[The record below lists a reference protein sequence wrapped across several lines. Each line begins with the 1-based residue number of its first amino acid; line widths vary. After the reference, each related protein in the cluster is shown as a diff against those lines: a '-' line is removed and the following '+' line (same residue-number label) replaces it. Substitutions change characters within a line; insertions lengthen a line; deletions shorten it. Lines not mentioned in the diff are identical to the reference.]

1 MSEAERTSGSLPMV
15 AIKGTE
21 HPTELP
27 PTLEQRLGYSFR
39 RKDVLALALVHRSAL
54 PRPGHNN
61 EKLEFL
67 GDAVLDLAI
76 SDLLMARFPTADE
89 GELSKRRAAL
99 VNAKVLAAKAAAMEL
114 GAELRLG
121 KGEEKSGG
129 RKKPSILAAAYE
141 AVIGA
146 IFIDGGFAAARE
158 AVGRHFETEVW
169 GGTAGSTADHKSR
182 LQEITQ
188 RLYRETPK
196 YALVETRGPDHD
208 RAFAVEILVAGRIC
222 GRGEGKSKKE
232 AEQQAA
238 LAALA
243 ELEDRAN
250 VSR

>member
-1 MSEAERTSGSLPMV
+1 MSEAQIPL
-15 AIKGTE
+15 AD
-21 HPTELP
+21 
-27 PTLEQRLGYSFR
+27 RLGYSFR
-39 RKDVLALALVHRSAL
+39 NPALLALALIHRSAL
-54 PRPGHNN
+54 ARAGDNN

-76 SDLLMARFPTADE
+76 SDLLMERFAKADE

-99 VNAKVLAAKAAAMEL
+99 VNARVLATKAAALEL
-114 GAELRLG
+114 GSELRLG

-141 AVIGA
+141 AIIGA
-146 IFIDGGFAAARE
+146 VYLDGGFAAARDLI
-158 AVGRHFETEVW
+158 GRHFHAELCMDTRD
-169 GGTAGSTADHKSR
+169 SPIDHKSR

-188 RLYRETPK
+188 RLFRETPA
-196 YALVETRGPDHD
+196 YGLVNASGPDHD
-208 RAFAVEILVAGRIC
+208 RAFVVELRVAGQLY

-238 LAALA
+238 LQALA
-243 ELEDRAN
+243 EIETRAK

>member
-1 MSEAERTSGSLPMV
+1 MSEAPNM
-15 AIKGTE
+15 
-21 HPTELP
+21 
-27 PTLEQRLGYSFR
+27 LEERLGYSFGR
-39 RKDVLALALVHRSAL
+39 PELLALALVHRSAAARSGL
-54 PRPGHNN
+54 NN

-67 GDAVLDLAI
+67 GDAVLDLAM
-76 SDLLMARFPTADE
+76 SDLLMERFTAADE

-99 VNAKVLAAKAAAMEL
+99 VNAKILAAKAATMEI

-146 IFIDGGFAAARE
+146 IFLDGGFGAARDVV
-158 AVGRHFETEVW
+158 ARHFETDIW
-169 GGTAGSTADHKSR
+169 GVSAGSPADHKSR

-188 RLYRETPK
+188 RLYRQTPR
-196 YALVETRGPDHD
+196 YEIVETSGPDHD
-208 RAFAVEILVAGRIC
+208 RAFAVEISVGGRIC

-243 ELEDRAN
+243 ELEERAK

>member
-1 MSEAERTSGSLPMV
+1 MSEAQIPL
-15 AIKGTE
+15 AD
-21 HPTELP
+21 
-27 PTLEQRLGYSFR
+27 RLGYSFR
-39 RKDVLALALVHRSAL
+39 NPALLALALVHRSAL
-54 PRPGHNN
+54 ARAGDNN

-76 SDLLMARFPTADE
+76 SDLLMERFAKADE

-99 VNAKVLAAKAAAMEL
+99 VNARVLAAKAAAIEL
-114 GAELRLG
+114 GSELRLG

-141 AVIGA
+141 AIIGA
-146 IFIDGGFAAARE
+146 VYLDGGFAAARDLI
-158 AVGRHFETEVW
+158 GRHFHAELCMDTRD
-169 GGTAGSTADHKSR
+169 SPIDHKSR

-188 RLYRETPK
+188 RLFRETPA
-196 YALVETRGPDHD
+196 YGLVEASGPDHD
-208 RAFAVEILVAGRIC
+208 RAFVVELRVAGQLY

-238 LAALA
+238 LQALA
-243 ELEDRAN
+243 EIETRAK

>member
-1 MSEAERTSGSLPMV
+1 MSEA
-15 AIKGTE
+15 
-21 HPTELP
+21 PT
-27 PTLEQRLGYSFR
+27 TLEERLGYSFGR
-39 RKDVLALALVHRSAL
+39 PELLALALVHRSAAARSGL
-54 PRPGHNN
+54 NN

-67 GDAVLDLAI
+67 GDAVLDLAM
-76 SDLLMARFPTADE
+76 SDLLMERFTAADE

-99 VNAKVLAAKAAAMEL
+99 VNAKILAVKAATMEI

-146 IFIDGGFAAARE
+146 IFLDGGFAAARDV
-158 AVGRHFETEVW
+158 VGRHFETEVW
-169 GGTAGSTADHKSR
+169 GGSPGSPADHKSR

-188 RLYRETPK
+188 RLYRQTPR
-196 YALVETRGPDHD
+196 YELVETTGPDHD
-208 RAFAVEILVAGRIC
+208 RAFAVEISVAGRVC

-243 ELEDRAN
+243 ELEELAKA
-250 VSR
+250 SR

>member
-1 MSEAERTSGSLPMV
+1 MSEAQIPL
-15 AIKGTE
+15 AD
-21 HPTELP
+21 
-27 PTLEQRLGYSFR
+27 RLAYSFR
-39 RKDVLALALVHRSAL
+39 NPALLALALVHRSAL
-54 PRPGHNN
+54 ARAGDNN

-76 SDLLMARFPTADE
+76 SDLLMERFPKADE

-99 VNAKVLAAKAAAMEL
+99 VNARVLAAKAAAIEL
-114 GAELRLG
+114 GSELRLG

-141 AVIGA
+141 AIIGA
-146 IFIDGGFAAARE
+146 VYLDGGFAAARDLI
-158 AVGRHFETEVW
+158 GRHFHAELCMDTRD
-169 GGTAGSTADHKSR
+169 SPIDHKSR

-188 RLYRETPK
+188 RLFRETPA
-196 YALVETRGPDHD
+196 YGLVAASGPDHD
-208 RAFAVEILVAGRIC
+208 RAFVVELRVAGQLY

-238 LAALA
+238 LQALA
-243 ELEDRAN
+243 EIETRAK

>member
-1 MSEAERTSGSLPMV
+1 MSEAQIPL
-15 AIKGTE
+15 AD
-21 HPTELP
+21 
-27 PTLEQRLGYSFR
+27 RLGYSFR
-39 RKDVLALALVHRSAL
+39 NPALLALALVHRSAL
-54 PRPGHNN
+54 ARAGDNN

-76 SDLLMARFPTADE
+76 SDLLMERFAKADE

-99 VNAKVLAAKAAAMEL
+99 VNARVLAAKAAAIEL
-114 GAELRLG
+114 GSELRLG

-141 AVIGA
+141 AIIGA
-146 IFIDGGFAAARE
+146 VYLDGGFAAARE
-158 AVGRHFETEVW
+158 LIGRHFHAELCMDTRD
-169 GGTAGSTADHKSR
+169 SPIDHKSR

-188 RLYRETPK
+188 RLFRETPA
-196 YALVETRGPDHD
+196 YGLVDASGPDHD
-208 RAFAVEILVAGRIC
+208 RAFVVELRVAGQLY

-238 LAALA
+238 LRALA
-243 ELEDRAN
+243 EIETRAN

>member
-1 MSEAERTSGSLPMV
+1 MSEAQIPL
-15 AIKGTE
+15 AD
-21 HPTELP
+21 
-27 PTLEQRLGYSFR
+27 RLGYAFR
-39 RKDVLALALVHRSAL
+39 NPALLALALVHRSAL
-54 PRPGHNN
+54 ARPGDNN

-76 SDLLMARFPTADE
+76 SDLLMERFAKADE

-99 VNAKVLAAKAAAMEL
+99 VNARVLAAKAAAIEL
-114 GAELRLG
+114 GSELRLG

-141 AVIGA
+141 AIIGA
-146 IFIDGGFAAARE
+146 VYLDGGFAAARDLI
-158 AVGRHFETEVW
+158 GRHFHAELCMDTRD
-169 GGTAGSTADHKSR
+169 SPIDHKSR

-188 RLYRETPK
+188 RLFRETPA
-196 YALVETRGPDHD
+196 YGLVEASGPDHD
-208 RAFAVEILVAGRIC
+208 RAFVVELRVAGQLY

-238 LAALA
+238 LQALA
-243 ELEDRAN
+243 EIETRAK

>member
-1 MSEAERTSGSLPMV
+1 MSEAQIPL
-15 AIKGTE
+15 AD
-21 HPTELP
+21 
-27 PTLEQRLGYSFR
+27 RLGYSFR
-39 RKDVLALALVHRSAL
+39 NPALLALALVHRSAL
-54 PRPGHNN
+54 ARAGDNN

-76 SDLLMARFPTADE
+76 SDLLMERFAKADE

-99 VNAKVLAAKAAAMEL
+99 VNARVLAAKAAAIEL
-114 GAELRLG
+114 GSELRLG

-141 AVIGA
+141 AIVGA
-146 IFIDGGFAAARE
+146 VYLDGGFAAARE
-158 AVGRHFETEVW
+158 LIGRHFHAELCMDTRD
-169 GGTAGSTADHKSR
+169 SPIDHKSR

-188 RLYRETPK
+188 RLFRETPA
-196 YALVETRGPDHD
+196 YGLVKASGPDHD
-208 RAFAVEILVAGRIC
+208 RAFVVELRVAGQLY

-238 LAALA
+238 LRALA
-243 ELEDRAN
+243 EIETRAN

>member
-1 MSEAERTSGSLPMV
+1 VSFVDE
-15 AIKGTE
+15 
-21 HPTELP
+21 
-27 PTLEQRLGYSFR
+27 TLEDRIGHAFGKPEL
-39 RKDVLALALVHRSAL
+39 LALALVHRSAL
-54 PRPGHNN
+54 ARAGQNN

-76 SDLLMARFPTADE
+76 SDLLMKRFPSADE

-99 VNAKVLAAKAAAMEL
+99 VNARVLAAKAAAMNL

-129 RKKPSILAAAYE
+129 RKKASILASAFE

-146 IFIDGGFAAARE
+146 VYLDGGFGAARE
-158 AVGRHFETEVW
+158 VVNHHFREDLVRA
-169 GGTAGSTADHKSR
+169 AGESPIDHKSR

-188 RLYRETPK
+188 QLFRETPN
-196 YALVETRGPDHD
+196 YALVQASGPDHD
-208 RAFAVEILVAGRIC
+208 RAFVVEISIAGRLC

-238 LAALA
+238 LEALT
-243 ELEDRAN
+243 EIEKRAKG
-250 VSR
+250 SRQ

>member
-1 MSEAERTSGSLPMV
+1 MDE
-15 AIKGTE
+15 
-21 HPTELP
+21 
-27 PTLEQRLGYSFR
+27 TLEDRIGHAFGKPEL
-39 RKDVLALALVHRSAL
+39 LALALVHRSAL
-54 PRPGHNN
+54 ARAGQNN

-76 SDLLMARFPTADE
+76 SDLLMKRFPSADE

-99 VNAKVLAAKAAAMEL
+99 VNARVLAAKAAAMNL

-129 RKKPSILAAAYE
+129 RKKASILASAFE

-146 IFIDGGFAAARE
+146 VYLDGGFGAARE
-158 AVGRHFETEVW
+158 VVNHHFREDLVRA
-169 GGTAGSTADHKSR
+169 AGESPIDHKSR

-188 RLYRETPK
+188 QLFRETPN
-196 YALVETRGPDHD
+196 YALVQASGPDHD
-208 RAFAVEILVAGRIC
+208 RAFVVEISIAGRLC

-238 LAALA
+238 LEALT
-243 ELEDRAN
+243 EIEKRAKG
-250 VSR
+250 SRQ

>member
-1 MSEAERTSGSLPMV
+1 MSEVQIPLAD
-15 AIKGTE
+15 
-21 HPTELP
+21 
-27 PTLEQRLGYSFR
+27 RLGYSFR
-39 RKDVLALALVHRSAL
+39 NPALLALALVHRSVLA
-54 PRPGHNN
+54 RAGDNN

-76 SDLLMARFPTADE
+76 SDLLMERFAKADE

-99 VNAKVLAAKAAAMEL
+99 VNARVLAAKAAAIEL
-114 GAELRLG
+114 GSELRLG

-141 AVIGA
+141 AIIGA
-146 IFIDGGFAAARE
+146 VYLDGGFAAARDLI
-158 AVGRHFETEVW
+158 GRHFHAELCMDTRD
-169 GGTAGSTADHKSR
+169 SPIDHKSR

-188 RLYRETPK
+188 RLFRETPA
-196 YALVETRGPDHD
+196 YGLVEASGPDHD
-208 RAFAVEILVAGRIC
+208 RAFVVELRVAGQLY

-238 LAALA
+238 LQALA
-243 ELEDRAN
+243 EIETRAK

>member
-1 MSEAERTSGSLPMV
+1 MSELA
-15 AIKGTE
+15 A
-21 HPTELP
+21 
-27 PTLEQRLGYSFR
+27 TLEDRLGYSFA
-39 RKDVLALALVHRSAL
+39 RKEFLVLALVHRSAS
-54 PRPGHNN
+54 PRAGNNN

-76 SDLLMARFPTADE
+76 SDLLMQRFPAANE

-99 VNAKVLAAKAAAMEL
+99 VNAKVLAAKAAAMDL
-114 GAELRLG
+114 GGELRLG

-146 IFIDGGFAAARE
+146 IFIDGGFTAARDVV
-158 AVGRHFETEVW
+158 ARHFETEVF
-169 GGTAGSTADHKSR
+169 GGHAGSAADHKSR

-188 RLYRETPK
+188 RIYRETPK
-196 YALVETRGPDHD
+196 YSLVETTGPDHD
-208 RAFAVEILVAGRIC
+208 RAFAVEISVAGRVC

>member
-1 MSEAERTSGSLPMV
+1 MSEAQIPL
-15 AIKGTE
+15 AD
-21 HPTELP
+21 
-27 PTLEQRLGYSFR
+27 RLGYSFR
-39 RKDVLALALVHRSAL
+39 NPALLALALVHRSAL
-54 PRPGHNN
+54 ARAGDNN

-76 SDLLMARFPTADE
+76 SDLLMERFAKADE

-99 VNAKVLAAKAAAMEL
+99 VNARVLAAKAAAMEL
-114 GAELRLG
+114 GSELRLG

-141 AVIGA
+141 AIIGA
-146 IFIDGGFAAARE
+146 VYLDGGFAAARE
-158 AVGRHFETEVW
+158 LIGRHFHAELCMDTRD
-169 GGTAGSTADHKSR
+169 SPIDHKSR

-188 RLYRETPK
+188 RLFRETPA
-196 YALVETRGPDHD
+196 YGLVDASGPDHD
-208 RAFAVEILVAGRIC
+208 RAFVVELRVAGQLY

-238 LAALA
+238 LRALA
-243 ELEDRAN
+243 EIETRAN